1 MFISIIQNE
10 VLLSEGEAYQSTW
23 AATANWT
30 EGKGKNLEIDL
41 MQENRNR
48 DLKKL
53 IKSMGANKTD
63 KSIERASK
71 AVGGVRKVMQNF
83 DAQVAI
89 HAKSTAHGHKSSS
102 SDELKV
108 LKDLHN
114 LQPFTHKNDRKHTS
128 FESVS
133 SDPLY
138 DLEEVKFNEWLK
150 RHKKN
155 LLYNVPTVDGDLE
168 SDESEDN

>member
-1 MFISIIQNE
+1 MFMSIIQNE
-10 VLLSEGEAYQSTW
+10 VLLSEGEAYQCTW

-30 EGKGKNLEIDL
+30 GGKRKNLDIEL
-41 MQENRNR
+41 MQENSNR

-63 KSIERASK
+63 KLIECASK
-71 AVGGVRKVMQNF
+71 AVGAVRKAMQNF

-102 SDELKV
+102 SDEVKV
-108 LKDLHN
+108 LKGLRN
-114 LQPFTHKNDRKHTS
+114 LQPFTHKSDRKHTS

-133 SDPLY
+133 SDPLC
-138 DLEEVKFNEWLK
+138 DLEQVKFNEWLK
-150 RHKKN
+150 RHKKD
-155 LLYNVPTVDGDLE
+155 LLYNVPTVD
-168 SDESEDN
+168 SI